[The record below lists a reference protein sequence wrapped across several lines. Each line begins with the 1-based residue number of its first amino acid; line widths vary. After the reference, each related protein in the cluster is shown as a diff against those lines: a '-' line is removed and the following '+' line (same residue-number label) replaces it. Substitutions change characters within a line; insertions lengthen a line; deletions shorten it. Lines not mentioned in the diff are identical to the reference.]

1 MRIVPGDGAAAL
13 DGGGDAARAAEPGFR
28 TDLQA
33 LRRLLLIAGTL
44 LYLAYALITPPF
56 QTTDEHQHL
65 FRAWQL
71 AHFQLHGARRGGE
84 AGGLLPAGLPA
95 AAAAELGSI
104 APNAIRPVPKR
115 PLAAAFARSTP
126 VSDAQPRIFAN
137 FPGGILYSPAGYG
150 PQIVAVR
157 TGEALDL
164 SVETIVRL
172 GRLLNAA
179 LTLGLFLLALA
190 ILPVGRLF
198 LLLVA
203 LTPMTACAAASLGQD
218 GLIIGSSAMLI
229 ALGVRARFEGRWTR
243 RSLLLLALFAAVI
256 GLSKIVYLPLVGLA
270 WLPLPRSARPLLWLG
285 WPVLVGIGGAALS
298 ALWLHSNAGIVVPPG
313 PGLADPAAQ
322 LAFLAAHPLAFPAT
336 LGNSIVHR
344 SLPVFF
350 STFTFGWVTIG
361 PVMSAAVLALAAF
374 AFAFRHGE
382 AAAARLTRGWRLWAA
397 SVWLI
402 AVLGIAAAL
411 YLVSTP
417 LGAPVVEGLQ
427 GRYFLPLLPL
437 FCLIFIRRRPAASGT
452 PARFAIVAM
461 LAANVAA
468 LAAIGTA
475 FYSL

>member
-1 MRIVPGDGAAAL
+1 MTIVP
-13 DGGGDAARAAEPGFR
+13 GGDAASLDGAGPSFR
-28 TDLQA
+28 TDLPA
-33 LRRLLLIAGTL
+33 LRRILLIAGGL

-71 AHFQLHGARRGGE
+71 AHFQLHGERRGGE
-84 AGGLLPAGLPA
+84 AGGMLPTGLPA

-115 PLAAAFARSTP
+115 PLASLFARSTP
-126 VSDAQPRIFAN
+126 VAHAQPRVFAN
-137 FPGGILYSPAGYG
+137 FPGGVLYSPAGYG

-157 TGEALDL
+157 TGEVLGL
-164 SVETIVRL
+164 SVENIVRL

-179 LTLGLFLLALA
+179 LTLGLFLLALN

-198 LLLVA
+198 LLLAA

-218 GLIIGSSAMLI
+218 GLIIGSSAILI

-243 RSLLLLALFAAVI
+243 RALLLLALFAAIV

-270 WLPLPRSARPLLWLG
+270 LLPLPRSARPLPWLG
-285 WPVLVGIGGAALS
+285 WPVLIGLGGAALS

-313 PGLADPAAQ
+313 SGLADPTAQ
-322 LAFLAAHPLAFPAT
+322 LAFLAAHPFAFPAA
-336 LGNSIVHR
+336 LGNAFVHR
-344 SLPVFF
+344 SLPIFF
-350 STFTFGWVTIG
+350 STFTFGWVTVG
-361 PVMSAAVLALAAF
+361 PVTSAAFLALAAF

-382 AAAARLTRGWRLWAA
+382 AAAETLTRGWRLWAGLI
-397 SVWLI
+397 WLI

-417 LGAPVVEGLQ
+417 LGAPVVEGIQ

-437 FCLIFIRRRPAASGT
+437 FCLVFIRRRPAASGT
-452 PARFAIVAM
+452 PARFAIIAM
-461 LAANVAA
+461 LAANFAA
-468 LAAIGTA
+468 LAAIGAA
-475 FYSL
+475 FYSF